1 LIEICARAPRGDTT
15 DSLSA
20 NYSASARL
28 RTRATI
34 DASTPAA
41 PTMCDGTID
50 VARDGRDQ
58 DFILASRR
66 SFFQRFE
73 IPR

>member
-1 LIEICARAPRGDTT
+1 LIEICAREPRGDTT

-28 RTRATI
+28 KTRATI

-50 VARDGRDQ
+50 VGARR
-58 DFILASRR
+58 A
-66 SFFQRFE
+66 
-73 IPR
+73 